1 MYKSSISRI
10 TRNLFFALGFL
21 LIPAVPMLRAQTF
34 LLHPVQ
40 DTYIYSGEPDTA
52 HGDLEAVVTG
62 VSISMNPYAYAYL
75 KFDLGSIATAQILSA
90 TLYMYQVDGNAPFAE
105 GGTNVYRM
113 NTNTWDESTLTWNN
127 APSSANTLFGWIPDS
142 GNHDGWSS
150 WTWTPSLGDLNLD
163 TTPSDNILS
172 LFVAEDMHTAQG
184 HAWLGKDYST
194 ATWGSGFQPYLVVKT
209 STTALALN
217 NNRFTVEVDWH
228 TLTGDTGKGFAVPLT
243 SDSGDF
249 WFFEDTNVE
258 LQVKMLDKREV
269 NGHFWF
275 FWGAMTDVEYTITVT
290 DTETDEVKQYH
301 GTQGVQQSGNDIH
314 AF

>member
-1 MYKSSISRI
+1 MHRTSISWI
-10 TRNLFFALGFL
+10 PKYLFFALCL
-21 LIPAVPMLRAQTF
+21 SLIPAVPMLQAQTF
-34 LLHPVQ
+34 LLHPIQ
-40 DTYIYSGEPDTA
+40 DTYIYTGEPDTA

-62 VSISMNPYAYAYL
+62 VSTSMNPYAYSYL
-75 KFDLGSIATAQILSA
+75 KFNLGSIATAQILSA
-90 TLYMYQVDGNAPFAE
+90 TLFMYQVDGNAPFAE

-113 NTNTWDESTLTWNN
+113 NTNSWDESTLTWNS
-127 APSSANTLFGWIPDS
+127 APSSANTLFGSSPDS

-184 HAWLGKDYST
+184 HAWLSKDYST
-194 ATWGSGFQPYLVVKT
+194 ATWGSGFEPYLVVTT
-209 STTALALN
+209 STTALSLN

-228 TLTGDTGKGFAVPLT
+228 TLAGDTGSGFAVPLT
-243 SDSGDF
+243 SDTGYF
-249 WFFEDTNVE
+249 WFFENTNVE
-258 LQVKMLDKREV
+258 LLVKLLDKRAV

-290 DTETDEVKQYH
+290 DTETSDVKHYY
-301 GTQGVQQSGNDIH
+301 GTQGLQQSGNDIN